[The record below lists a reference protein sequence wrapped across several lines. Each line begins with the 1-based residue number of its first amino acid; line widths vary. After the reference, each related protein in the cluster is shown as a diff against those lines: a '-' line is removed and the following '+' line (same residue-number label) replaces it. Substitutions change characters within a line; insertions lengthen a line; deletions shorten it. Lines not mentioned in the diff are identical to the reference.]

1 MNDHNSSNNFKR
13 ENLGH
18 FILGKTLGE
27 GTFGKV
33 KIATHITTGE
43 KVKYFSKYKINFIS
57 IVIHIFLNRINNIL
71 YATKLLFIII

>member
-1 MNDHNSSNNFKR
+1 MTDKRSSKSGT
-13 ENLGH
+13 LGQ

-43 KVKYFSKYKINFIS
+43 KVKTTLYVYNQKLRKFRCYF
-57 IVIHIFLNRINNIL
+57 
-71 YATKLLFIII
+71 

>member
-1 MNDHNSSNNFKR
+1 MNDQNSSNNSKR
-13 ENLGH
+13 GNLGQ

-43 KVKYFSKYKINFIS
+43 KAN
-57 IVIHIFLNRINNIL
+57 
-71 YATKLLFIII
+71 

>member
-1 MNDHNSSNNFKR
+1 MTDNSSKQKGA
-13 ENLGH
+13 LGQ

-43 KVKYFSKYKINFIS
+43 KVPK
-57 IVIHIFLNRINNIL
+57 
-71 YATKLLFIII
+71 